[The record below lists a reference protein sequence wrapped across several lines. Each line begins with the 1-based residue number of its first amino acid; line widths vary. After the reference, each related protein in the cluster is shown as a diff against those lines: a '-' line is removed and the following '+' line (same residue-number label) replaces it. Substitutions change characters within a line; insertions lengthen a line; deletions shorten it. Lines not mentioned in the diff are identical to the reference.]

1 LAAALAVPAW
11 TWPSPTGWLWL
22 LAIGLSAAVG
32 QFTMTL
38 AYGAADT
45 ALVMPF
51 DFLRLPITALI
62 AFVAFAEVPDL
73 WTWIGAVVIFGSSVY
88 VVRRGR

>member
-1 LAAALAVPAW
+1 
-11 TWPSPTGWLWL
+11 
-22 LAIGLSAAVG
+22 
-32 QFTMTL
+32 
-38 AYGAADT
+38 
-45 ALVMPF
+45 MPF